1 MTEGLVLPNIDIGLS
16 IKVFELI
23 VTSIFIIFSLL
34 TLRQVSIM
42 NKSVITALAPEI
54 KIAALVQ
61 LAASIVVFF
70 LILVI

>member
-61 LAASIVVFF
+61 LVASTVVFF